1 MSMRE
6 YLEQHAQVI
15 VDPDFRIKAASLAI
29 GLIGPALG
37 NFMFQPAV
45 ICLLVLWWTDLIY
58 GSARAMKAGEW
69 RPRRALWSA
78 VKLAMY
84 LCLLGLGDLLR
95 WGLGGYAGA
104 GIFAAFTGAILLTEA
119 SSVLVHAAETCPV
132 EVGPVKVLLHSLASI
147 SRNHQKKQDQKQK
160 EV

>member
-15 VDPDFRIKAASLAI
+15 VDPDSRIKAASLLI
-29 GLIGPALG
+29 GLGPALG
-37 NFMFQPAV
+37 NFMLKPAV
-45 ICLLVLWWTDLIY
+45 ICLLILWWMDLLY

-84 LCLLGLGDLLR
+84 LILLGMGDLLR

-104 GIFAAFTGAILLTEA
+104 GIFAAFTSAILLTEA
-119 SSVLVHAAETCPV
+119 SSVLLHAAETCPV
-132 EVGPVKVLLHSLASI
+132 EVGPVKILLHSLASI